1 MSRKSYKSEDTRY
14 TICRAFGTRL
24 KTELITESLEN
35 KANAPLCLTTP
46 DGIRYNMFGS
56 VEEVLDENR

>member
-14 TICRAFGTRL
+14 NICRAFGTRS

-35 KANAPLCLTTP
+35 KANAPLYLTTP
-46 DGIRYNMFGS
+46 DGIRYNMFGFG
-56 VEEVLDENR
+56 

>member
-14 TICRAFGTRL
+14 NICRAFGTRS

-35 KANAPLCLTTP
+35 KANAPLYLTTRTEY
-46 DGIRYNMFGS
+46 GIICLGRLRRS
-56 VEEVLDENR
+56 